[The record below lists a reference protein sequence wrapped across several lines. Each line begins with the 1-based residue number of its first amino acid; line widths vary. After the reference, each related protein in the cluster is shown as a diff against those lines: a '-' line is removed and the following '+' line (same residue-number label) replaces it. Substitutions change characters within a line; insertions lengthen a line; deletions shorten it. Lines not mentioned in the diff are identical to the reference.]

1 MSTALAAGGCAFLA
15 VISAAVAT
23 ARFRASGPRAV
34 RFLPS
39 EVTEDPD
46 VRVGAA
52 SPARAGRRGRKRV
65 RKRAAAVEREVPQLL
80 DLLAAGS
87 SAGLSA
93 ELALRRAASA
103 LRGPLGADLDALFR
117 EVDLGVRWREAL
129 SRYARDSGSRD
140 LRRSMAVLERTEKLG
155 SSLQEATR
163 DLADSVRQA
172 RRAAVVERARTA
184 PIKMLFPL
192 VFLILPA
199 FLLLTVVPVLLTTIR
214 SIG

>member
-1 MSTALAAGGCAFLA
+1 
-15 VISAAVAT
+15 
-23 ARFRASGPRAV
+23 
-34 RFLPS
+34 
-39 EVTEDPD
+39 
-46 VRVGAA
+46 
-52 SPARAGRRGRKRV
+52 
-65 RKRAAAVEREVPQLL
+65 
-80 DLLAAGS
+80 
-87 SAGLSA
+87 
-93 ELALRRAASA
+93 
-103 LRGPLGADLDALFR
+103 
-117 EVDLGVRWREAL
+117 
-129 SRYARDSGSRD
+129 
-140 LRRSMAVLERTEKLG
+140 MAVLERTEKLG